1 MKNNTSKIFSIDKI
15 IDEKKIYFYKKLP
28 NFIQNIIK
36 SLLHEKE
43 VNELL
48 FLYKDEPLEQFF
60 NKIIDHFQ
68 ISINLDCKYKLDQ
81 NKRYIF
87 VCNHPTG
94 ILDGIVVLKTLSNN
108 FDCRIIAN
116 DIISN
121 LHNLDKILLP
131 TDWIGSM
138 SKKQA
143 LKIIETLESDKQ
155 LILFPAGEVSK
166 ITSFRIQDNKWNNFF
181 IKKAKQYNRDI
192 VPIYISG
199 HNSIWFYL
207 IYIIRYTF
215 KIKFNLEMF
224 LLIHELFNK
233 KKHEINL
240 KFGNPI
246 SFQSLKNK
254 NLNEECN
261 KIQKAIYYL

>member
-28 NFIQNIIK
+28 NFIQNFIK
-36 SLLHEKE
+36 SLLYEKE

-48 FLYKDEPLEQFF
+48 FLYKDEPPKQFF
-60 NKIIDHFQ
+60 TKIIDHLQ
-68 ISINLDCKYKLDQ
+68 ISINLDYKYKLDQ

-94 ILDGIVVLKTLSNN
+94 ILDGIVILKTLSEN

-131 TDWIGSM
+131 IDWIGSM

-143 LKIIETLESDKQ
+143 LKIIETLESNKQ

-166 ITSFRIQDNKWNNFF
+166 ITSFKIQDNKWNNFF

-207 IYIIRYTF
+207 IYIIRYSF
-215 KIKFNLEMF
+215 RIKFNLEMF

-233 KKHEINL
+233 QKHTINL

-254 NLNEECN
+254 NINKECN
-261 KIQKAIYYL
+261 RIQKAIYCL

>member
-1 MKNNTSKIFSIDKI
+1 MKNNASKIFSIDKI
-15 IDEKKIYFYKKLP
+15 IDEKNISFYKKLP
-28 NFIQNIIK
+28 NFIQNFIK

-48 FLYKDEPLEQFF
+48 LLYKDDPPKQFF
-60 NKIIDHFQ
+60 TKIIKHFK
-68 ISINLDCKYKLDQ
+68 ISIKVDCKYKLDQ

-94 ILDGIVVLKTLSNN
+94 ILDGIVVLKTLSDN

-131 TDWIGSM
+131 IDWIGSM

-143 LKIIETLESDKQ
+143 LKIIETLQSDKQ

-166 ITSFRIQDNKWNNFF
+166 ITSFKIQDNKWNNFF
-181 IKKAKQYNRDI
+181 VKKAKQYKRDI

-207 IYIIRYTF
+207 MYIIRYIF
-215 KIKFNLEMF
+215 RIKFNLEMF
-224 LLIHELFNK
+224 LLIHEFFNK
-233 KKHEINL
+233 RNHKINL

-254 NLNEECN
+254 NLNDVCN